1 MISKIIDKVGDKIV
15 IAITGDHSTP
25 VSIKD
30 HSCDPVPILFWS
42 NFIRPDSVKKFSEI
56 DAAKGALH
64 TIRGID
70 VMPLLLGYSGYIRK
84 FGA

>member
-1 MISKIIDKVGDKIV
+1 
-15 IAITGDHSTP
+15 
-25 VSIKD
+25 
-30 HSCDPVPILFWS
+30 
-42 NFIRPDSVKKFSEI
+42 VKNFSEI

-70 VMPLLLGYSGYIRK
+70 VMPILLGYAGYIEK